1 MHIKGASEGLWLV
14 VSVAY
19 SQRQA
24 DAVEQLL
31 RDEGFL
37 VRIRALD
44 RALSGSGVFE
54 LRVLAAEAEEARR
67 FLIERGL

>member
-1 MHIKGASEGLWLV
+1 M

-67 FLIERGL
+67 FLMERGL

>member
-1 MHIKGASEGLWLV
+1 MKGASEGLWLV

-37 VRIRALD
+37 VRVRALN
-44 RALSGSGVFE
+44 RAISGSGVFE

-67 FLIERGL
+67 FLMERGL

>member
-1 MHIKGASEGLWLV
+1 MKATSGGLWLV
-14 VSVAY
+14 VSMTY

-37 VRIRALD
+37 VRVRVLNRAI
-44 RALSGSGVFE
+44 SGSGVFE
-54 LRVLAAEAEEARR
+54 LRVLASEAEDARR